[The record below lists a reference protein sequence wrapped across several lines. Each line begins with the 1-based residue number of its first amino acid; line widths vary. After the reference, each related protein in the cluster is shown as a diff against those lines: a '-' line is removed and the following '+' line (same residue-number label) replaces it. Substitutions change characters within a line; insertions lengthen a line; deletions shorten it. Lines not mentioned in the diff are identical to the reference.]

1 MKSINLKTESVSIIM
16 PVHNGASTIVQ
27 SIESILNQTYKDIKL
42 YIIDDCSTDETSKLL
57 QSFYICNERVV
68 LLRNIKNKG
77 VAESRNI
84 GIKQSRGKYIAFCD
98 SDDLWNETKL
108 EKQLDFL
115 ESKKVDVVCTN
126 YNVIDLESNI
136 IGSVCSPEII
146 TYKKMLRKN
155 HIGNLTGIYNAKKL
169 GKVYQKKIGHEDYL
183 MWLEILRK
191 TDQAIC
197 IQENLA
203 KYRVSKNSLS
213 ANKIV
218 AAQWTWNIYRKQLK
232 MPIIPA
238 LYFFSQ
244 YAIQGLL
251 KKII

>member
-1 MKSINLKTESVSIIM
+1 MKSMNLESESVSIIM
-16 PVHNGASTIVQ
+16 PVYNGASTIVQ
-27 SIESILNQTYKDIKL
+27 SIESILNQTYKDIKI
-42 YIIDDCSTDETSKLL
+42 YIVDDCSTDETSKLL
-57 QSFYICNERVV
+57 QNFYIGNDRVEII
-68 LLRNIKNKG
+68 RNIKNKG

-84 GIKQSRGKYIAFCD
+84 GIERSRGKYIAFCD

-108 EKQLDFL
+108 EKQIDIL

-126 YNVIDLESNI
+126 YNVIDLDNNI
-136 IGSVCSPEII
+136 IGCVYAPEII
-146 TYKKMLRKN
+146 TYKKMLGKN
-155 HIGNLTGIYNAKKL
+155 HIGNLTGIYNAKKI
-169 GKVYQKKIGHEDYL
+169 GKVYQKIIGHEDYL

-197 IQENLA
+197 IQEELA
-203 KYRVSKNSLS
+203 KYRVSKESLS

-218 AAQWTWNIYRKQLK
+218 AALWTWNIYRKQLK
-232 MPIIPA
+232 IPLIPA
-238 LYFFSQ
+238 LYFFTQ